1 MQDQK
6 QDVKHHHSG
15 LWRGRGICVEP
26 NVFHHGMCWVSMVRF
41 LKKIIGNRLQ
51 SNCRPTIRKGLKKP
65 EERLPKEGEEQ
76 NSNYAEV
83 LDQQNIV
90 KNKDVTVGFLMSQ
103 LKWLNM
109 EDVKDI
115 MTPSFSSHPQAM
127 RVVLQGNISG
137 LCFFLNTGIWGQ
149 INNQLKC
156 RNKKSH

>member
-1 MQDQK
+1 M
-6 QDVKHHHSG
+6 
-15 LWRGRGICVEP
+15 LWQEHFTNFTNTNKSKILSRR
-26 NVFHHGMCWVSMVRF
+26 
-41 LKKIIGNRLQ
+41 KKTHKKK
-51 SNCRPTIRKGLKKP
+51 NCRPTIRKGLKKP